1 MQPSGTWR
9 SVGRR
14 WSGRTAAM
22 RCGSGYEV
30 AGSAHEGSGASSN
43 NASERS
49 RTRSAI
55 HTRRTFSRAA
65 PTCAAC
71 KISSD
76 TRNSRRLSYTLRSRA
91 STYERHMSGAIH
103 VHERGEDELAALW
116 ERFKSD
122 GDQRAREGLILH
134 FSPLVKFVAGRLGSG
149 LPRNVDPGD
158 LVSYGTFGLIDAID
172 KFEPERGYKF
182 ETYAVNRIKGAIL
195 DELRALDWVPRS
207 VRARAREIQRSMSE
221 LEHALQ
227 RSATDQEL
235 ADHMDMPLETLRDQL
250 GELSTLGFV
259 ALDELLNPDERDSA
273 AVGDVVPDQQAF
285 DPSGAFEREE
295 TRYLLAD
302 SINRLPERDRL
313 VVTLYYFE
321 GLTLAEIGTV
331 LDVTESRVCQIHTKA
346 VLSLRNRFIEPSF

>member
-1 MQPSGTWR
+1 
-9 SVGRR
+9 
-14 WSGRTAAM
+14 
-22 RCGSGYEV
+22 
-30 AGSAHEGSGASSN
+30 
-43 NASERS
+43 
-49 RTRSAI
+49 
-55 HTRRTFSRAA
+55 
-65 PTCAAC
+65 
-71 KISSD
+71 
-76 TRNSRRLSYTLRSRA
+76 
-91 STYERHMSGAIH
+91 MSGVTH

-221 LEHALQ
+221 LEHSLQ

-235 ADHMDMPLETLRDQL
+235 ADHMGIPIETLRDQL

-273 AVGDVVPDQQAF
+273 AVGDVVPDATAF
-285 DPSGAFEREE
+285 DPSGAFEKEE

-321 GLTLAEIGTV
+321 GLTLSEIGTV
-331 LDVTESRVCQIHTKA
+331 LNVTESRVCQIHTKA

>member
-1 MQPSGTWR
+1 M
-9 SVGRR
+9 
-14 WSGRTAAM
+14 
-22 RCGSGYEV
+22 
-30 AGSAHEGSGASSN
+30 
-43 NASERS
+43 
-49 RTRSAI
+49 
-55 HTRRTFSRAA
+55 
-65 PTCAAC
+65 
-71 KISSD
+71 
-76 TRNSRRLSYTLRSRA
+76 
-91 STYERHMSGAIH
+91 
-103 VHERGEDELAALW
+103 HERGEEELAALW
-116 ERFKSD
+116 ERFKND

-221 LEHALQ
+221 LEHSLQ
-227 RSATDQEL
+227 RTATEQEL
-235 ADHMDMPLETLRDQL
+235 ADHMGMPVETLRDQL

-273 AVGDVVPDQQAF
+273 AVGDVVPDVKAF
-285 DPSGAFEREE
+285 DPSGTFEKEE

-302 SINRLPERDRL
+302 SINLLPERDRL

-321 GLTLAEIGTV
+321 GLTLSEIGTV
-331 LDVTESRVCQIHTKA
+331 LNVTESRVCQIHTKA